1 MFTNEMKNAANKRV
15 VGRAGQFVFGVI
27 VPIPPHTR
35 DFLSKVN
42 QNKYFN

>member
-1 MFTNEMKNAANKRV
+1 MKNAANKRV

-35 DFLSKVN
+35 DISG
-42 QNKYFN
+42 NKKTEEK